1 MSVPKSGCCIR
12 TIPVSYTHLNAFAA
26 MQTTGSHIINYNMR
40 LTDVEGRE
48 RSIYVVSD
56 LLRED
61 LDRIPEVRQ
70 YTVTPG
76 GMSGSMSGSATVNV
90 KVFGYDM
97 DVTNAIANDLK
108 EKMRGMKGVRCV

>member
-1 MSVPKSGCCIR
+1 ML
-12 TIPVSYTHLNAFAA
+12 VSASAGANSSDNAFAA

-76 GMSGSMSGSATVNV
+76 GMSGSMSGSATV
-90 KVFGYDM
+90 M
-97 DVTNAIANDLK
+97 TRSSAMIWTS
-108 EKMRGMKGVRCV
+108 RTPSPTT